1 MTYFLFL
8 LQVIIISF
16 SGVMAPGPMLTATV
30 AHGVRSPH
38 AGLLISIGHGIIE
51 VPLMIALAFGVG
63 SFLEDAIVSRF
74 IFVLGGLFL
83 AMMGFRL
90 VRAKP
95 APELVC
101 PHDAQRATNR
111 RLTVV
116 GAMMSLLNPYFLVW
130 WATVGLALITRAL
143 EFGLIAFILFILIH
157 WSCDALWYAFLGR
170 LAYTG
175 GSSFGVRFQKTAFLI
190 CGISL
195 LVCAAMF
202 IYSGCKP
209 AIQSFASA

>member
-63 SFLEDAIVSRF
+63 TVLENEIVGRF
-74 IFVLGGLFL
+74 IFVLGGVFL
-83 AMMGFRL
+83 AIMGVRL
-90 VRAKP
+90 LRVKP
-95 APELVC
+95 TSEGSC
-101 PHDAQRATNR
+101 PKDAQRATNR

-143 EFGLIAFILFILIH
+143 EFGLFAFILFVLIH

-170 LAYTG
+170 LAYKG
-175 GSSFGVRFQKTAFLI
+175 GSSFGARFQKTAFLI

-195 LVCAAMF
+195 LVFAGMF
-202 IYSGCKP
+202 IYSGSIP
-209 AIQSFASA
+209 VIQRFASA